1 MKSKS
6 GSKSGKI
13 LFPSNLRENGCER
26 FKDTFFVII
35 CLLIPIHNCQQLL
48 VKIAHKLQIHQYS
61 AYLFVIMLSKSY
73 RNIVILNTGFIELC
87 Y

>member
-26 FKDTFFVII
+26 FKDTFFRNYMFID
-35 CLLIPIHNCQQLL
+35 
-48 VKIAHKLQIHQYS
+48 
-61 AYLFVIMLSKSY
+61 SY
-73 RNIVILNTGFIELC
+73 T
-87 Y
+87 